1 MSSWLSYFTG
11 SGSSGSSS
19 TSATKAR
26 TAIIDLREQLL
37 TLDKQE
43 DHMAKKIEAE
53 EQKARLNATT
63 NKRGTCCSLACTS
76 LARREG
82 LRLGGRCPR
91 AGAAPA
97 HLTGHARASEGW
109 QGGRSD

>member
-63 NKRGTCCSLACTS
+63 NKRGAF
-76 LARREG
+76 
-82 LRLGGRCPR
+82 
-91 AGAAPA
+91 
-97 HLTGHARASEGW
+97 
-109 QGGRSD
+109 